1 MKFRVLVGSLLVWG
15 SLPGWAM
22 PGCSMPDCSMSDCSM
37 SGCSM
42 SGCSKL
48 GRTMSG
54 CSMSGCSKLGRTMS
68 GCSMSGRTMLGRTM
82 SGWGTLALSGARSS
96 CASGP
101 SLEHLKKIEE
111 SPSFEHSKKIEES
124 PSLEHLKKIEESP
137 SSQERKGDRKAD
149 AEQLARALDYFASEK
164 FHESLVLLQP
174 LNRRYKLNPRYRAYL
189 AVCLYYEWE
198 YAEAIRLF
206 DEVLPLLQGLAPHEL
221 SLYYWMDAESYF
233 ALQQYDRALPLYG
246 KMLPLCRDNEKPD
259 AYYRL
264 GFCHLFA
271 AEASGASSSE
281 KVSGSSESSG
291 ASEKA
296 SGSSEKASGSSESSG
311 SSAEERK
318 KAKECFELSLEGYLK
333 YRNTPNEQAR
343 IAQIRHMIGGLK

>member
-22 PGCSMPDCSMSDCSM
+22 PGWAMSDCSMSDCSKPDCSMSDCSM
-37 SGCSM
+37 SDCSM
-42 SGCSKL
+42 PGV
-48 GRTMSG
+48 
-54 CSMSGCSKLGRTMS
+54 
-68 GCSMSGRTMLGRTM
+68 
-82 SGWGTLALSGARSS
+82 GTLALSGSRSS
-96 CASGP
+96 CAFSP
-101 SLEHLKKIEE
+101 SLA
-111 SPSFEHSKKIEES
+111 HSKKIEES
-124 PSLEHLKKIEESP
+124 PSF
-137 SSQERKGDRKAD
+137 QEKKGDRKAD
-149 AEQLARALDYFASEK
+149 AEQLARALDYFSSEK
-164 FHESLVLLQP
+164 FHECLMLLQP

-198 YAEAIRLF
+198 YDEAVKLF
-206 DEVLPLLQGLAPHEL
+206 DEVIPLLQGVAPHEL

-233 ALQQYDRALPLYG
+233 ALQQYDRALPLYE

-259 AYYRL
+259 AYYRM

-271 AEASGASSSE
+271 AE
-281 KVSGSSESSG
+281 SSG
-291 ASEKA
+291 AS
-296 SGSSEKASGSSESSG
+296 SSEKASGSSESSG
-311 SSAEERK
+311 ASNVERK

>member
-22 PGCSMPDCSMSDCSM
+22 TGWAMSDCSKPDCSMSDCSM
-37 SGCSM
+37 SDCSM
-42 SGCSKL
+42 SD
-48 GRTMSG
+48 
-54 CSMSGCSKLGRTMS
+54 CSMPGV
-68 GCSMSGRTMLGRTM
+68 
-82 SGWGTLALSGARSS
+82 GTLALSGSRSS
-96 CASGP
+96 CAFSP
-101 SLEHLKKIEE
+101 SLA
-111 SPSFEHSKKIEES
+111 HSKKIEES
-124 PSLEHLKKIEESP
+124 PTF
-137 SSQERKGDRKAD
+137 QEKKGDRKAD
-149 AEQLARALDYFASEK
+149 AEQLARALDYFSSEK
-164 FHESLVLLQP
+164 FHECLVLLQP

-198 YAEAIRLF
+198 YDEAVKLF
-206 DEVLPLLQGLAPHEL
+206 DEVIPLLQGVAPHEL

-233 ALQQYDRALPLYG
+233 ALQQYDRALPLYE

-259 AYYRL
+259 AYYRM

-271 AEASGASSSE
+271 AEVSEASSSE

-291 ASEKA
+291 AS
-296 SGSSEKASGSSESSG
+296 SSEKVSGSSESLG
-311 SSAEERK
+311 SSAAERK

>member
-15 SLPGWAM
+15 SLLGCSMPGWAM
-22 PGCSMPDCSMSDCSM
+22 SGSSMSDCSM
-37 SGCSM
+37 PGVE
-42 SGCSKL
+42 
-48 GRTMSG
+48 
-54 CSMSGCSKLGRTMS
+54 
-68 GCSMSGRTMLGRTM
+68 
-82 SGWGTLALSGARSS
+82 TLALSGSRSS
-96 CASGP
+96 CAFSP
-101 SLEHLKKIEE
+101 SL
-111 SPSFEHSKKIEES
+111 EHSKKIEES
-124 PSLEHLKKIEESP
+124 ASFQVK
-137 SSQERKGDRKAD
+137 KGDRKAD

-164 FHESLVLLQP
+164 FHECLVLLQP
-174 LNRRYKLNPRYRAYL
+174 LNKRYKLNPRYRAYL

-206 DEVLPLLQGLAPHEL
+206 DEVIPLLQGLAPHEL

-233 ALQQYDRALPLYG
+233 ALQQYDRALPLYE

-259 AYYRL
+259 AYYRM

-271 AEASGASSSE
+271 A
-281 KVSGSSESSG
+281 
-291 ASEKA
+291 
-296 SGSSEKASGSSESSG
+296 ESSG

-333 YRNTPNEQAR
+333 YRNTPNEKAR

>member
-1 MKFRVLVGSLLVWG
+1 MKFRVLVGSLFVWG
-15 SLPGWAM
+15 SLPGCSMPGWAM
-22 PGCSMPDCSMSDCSM
+22 SDCSKPDCSMSDCSM
-37 SGCSM
+37 SDCSKPDCSKPDCSM
-42 SGCSKL
+42 PGL
-48 GRTMSG
+48 
-54 CSMSGCSKLGRTMS
+54 
-68 GCSMSGRTMLGRTM
+68 
-82 SGWGTLALSGARSS
+82 GTLALSGSRSS
-96 CASGP
+96 CAFSP
-101 SLEHLKKIEE
+101 SLAHSIKIEE
-111 SPSFEHSKKIEES
+111 SPTF
-124 PSLEHLKKIEESP
+124 
-137 SSQERKGDRKAD
+137 QEKKGDRKAD
-149 AEQLARALDYFASEK
+149 AEQLARALDYFSSEK
-164 FHESLVLLQP
+164 FHECLVLLQP

-206 DEVLPLLQGLAPHEL
+206 DEVIPLLQGVAPHEL

-233 ALQQYDRALPLYG
+233 ALQQYDRALPLYE

-271 AEASGASSSE
+271 AE
-281 KVSGSSESSG
+281 SSG
-291 ASEKA
+291 AS
-296 SGSSEKASGSSESSG
+296 SSEKASGSSESSG
-311 SSAEERK
+311 ASNVERK

>member
-15 SLPGWAM
+15 SLPGCSMTGWAM
-22 PGCSMPDCSMSDCSM
+22 SDCSMSDCSMPDCSKPDCSKPDCSKPDCSM

-42 SGCSKL
+42 SD
-48 GRTMSG
+48 
-54 CSMSGCSKLGRTMS
+54 CSMPGL
-68 GCSMSGRTMLGRTM
+68 
-82 SGWGTLALSGARSS
+82 GTLALSGSRSS
-96 CASGP
+96 CAFSP
-101 SLEHLKKIEE
+101 SLA
-111 SPSFEHSKKIEES
+111 HSKKIEES
-124 PSLEHLKKIEESP
+124 PSF
-137 SSQERKGDRKAD
+137 QEKKGDRKAD

-164 FHESLVLLQP
+164 FHECLVLLQP

-198 YAEAIRLF
+198 YDEAVKLF
-206 DEVLPLLQGLAPHEL
+206 DEVIPLLQGVAPHEL

-233 ALQQYDRALPLYG
+233 ALQQYDRALPLYE

-259 AYYRL
+259 AYYRM

-271 AEASGASSSE
+271 AESSGASSSEKASGSSESSEASSSE
-281 KVSGSSESSG
+281 KVSGSSESLG
-291 ASEKA
+291 ASTA
-296 SGSSEKASGSSESSG
+296 
-311 SSAEERK
+311 ERK

>member
-15 SLPGWAM
+15 SLPG
-22 PGCSMPDCSMSDCSM
+22 CSKPDCSKPDCSMSDCSM
-37 SGCSM
+37 SDCSM
-42 SGCSKL
+42 PGL
-48 GRTMSG
+48 
-54 CSMSGCSKLGRTMS
+54 
-68 GCSMSGRTMLGRTM
+68 
-82 SGWGTLALSGARSS
+82 GTLALSGSRSS
-96 CASGP
+96 CAFSP
-101 SLEHLKKIEE
+101 SLA
-111 SPSFEHSKKIEES
+111 HSKKIEES
-124 PSLEHLKKIEESP
+124 PTF
-137 SSQERKGDRKAD
+137 QEKKGDRKAD
-149 AEQLARALDYFASEK
+149 AEQLARALDYFSSEK
-164 FHESLVLLQP
+164 FHECLVLLQP

-198 YAEAIRLF
+198 YDEAVKLF
-206 DEVLPLLQGLAPHEL
+206 DEVIPQLQGVAPHEL

-271 AEASGASSSE
+271 AEVSEASSSEKASGSSESSEASSSE

-291 ASEKA
+291 AS
-296 SGSSEKASGSSESSG
+296 SSEKVSGSSESLGASSSEKVSG
-311 SSAEERK
+311 SSESLGSSVAERK
-318 KAKECFELSLEGYLK
+318 KAKESFELSLEGYLK
-333 YRNTPNEQAR
+333 YRNTPNEKAR

>member
-1 MKFRVLVGSLLVWG
+1 MKFRVLVCSLLIWG
-15 SLPGWAM
+15 SLPGCSMTGWAM
-22 PGCSMPDCSMSDCSM
+22 SDCSMSDCSMPDCSKPDCSKPDCSKPDCSMSDCSM
-37 SGCSM
+37 PG
-42 SGCSKL
+42 L
-48 GRTMSG
+48 
-54 CSMSGCSKLGRTMS
+54 
-68 GCSMSGRTMLGRTM
+68 
-82 SGWGTLALSGARSS
+82 GTLALSGSRSS
-96 CASGP
+96 CAFSP
-101 SLEHLKKIEE
+101 SLA
-111 SPSFEHSKKIEES
+111 HSKKIEES
-124 PSLEHLKKIEESP
+124 PTF
-137 SSQERKGDRKAD
+137 QEKKGDRKAD
-149 AEQLARALDYFASEK
+149 AEQLARALDYFSSEK
-164 FHESLVLLQP
+164 FHECLVLLQP

-206 DEVLPLLQGLAPHEL
+206 DEVLPQLQGVAPHEL

-259 AYYRL
+259 AYYRM

-291 ASEKA
+291 A
-296 SGSSEKASGSSESSG
+296 SEKASGSSESSG

>member
-1 MKFRVLVGSLLVWG
+1 MKFRILVGSLLVWG
-15 SLPGWAM
+15 SLPGWAV
-22 PGCSMPDCSMSDCSM
+22 PG
-37 SGCSM
+37 
-42 SGCSKL
+42 L
-48 GRTMSG
+48 GA
-54 CSMSGCSKLGRTMS
+54 
-68 GCSMSGRTMLGRTM
+68 
-82 SGWGTLALSGARSS
+82 LALSGGRSF
-96 CASGP
+96 CA
-101 SLEHLKKIEE
+101 
-111 SPSFEHSKKIEES
+111 FS
-124 PSLEHLKKIEESP
+124 PSLNRSETAAESA
-137 SSQERKGDRKAD
+137 SFQVKKGDRKED

-164 FHESLVLLQP
+164 FHECLVLLQP

-206 DEVLPLLQGLAPHEL
+206 DEVIPLLQGLAPHEL

-271 AEASGASSSE
+271 AESSGASSL
-281 KVSGSSESSG
+281 
-291 ASEKA
+291 
-296 SGSSEKASGSSESSG
+296 EKASGSSESSG

-333 YRNTPNEQAR
+333 YRNTPNEKAR

>member
-15 SLPGWAM
+15 SF
-22 PGCSMPDCSMSDCSM
+22 PGCSMAGWAMSDCSM
-37 SGCSM
+37 SGSSISDCSM
-42 SGCSKL
+42 PGV
-48 GRTMSG
+48 
-54 CSMSGCSKLGRTMS
+54 
-68 GCSMSGRTMLGRTM
+68 
-82 SGWGTLALSGARSS
+82 GTLALSGSRSS
-96 CASGP
+96 CAFSP
-101 SLEHLKKIEE
+101 SLA
-111 SPSFEHSKKIEES
+111 HSKKIEES
-124 PSLEHLKKIEESP
+124 PTF
-137 SSQERKGDRKAD
+137 QEKKGDRKAD
-149 AEQLARALDYFASEK
+149 AEQLARALDYFSSEK
-164 FHESLVLLQP
+164 FHECLILLQP

-206 DEVLPLLQGLAPHEL
+206 DEVIPQLQGLAPHEL

-259 AYYRL
+259 AYYRM

-281 KVSGSSESSG
+281 KVSGSSESLG
-291 ASEKA
+291 ASEKV
-296 SGSSEKASGSSESSG
+296 SGSSESSG

-333 YRNTPNEQAR
+333 YRNTPKEKAR
-343 IAQIRHMIGGLK
+343 IAQIRHMIGGLI

>member
-15 SLPGWAM
+15 SLPG
-22 PGCSMPDCSMSDCSM
+22 CSMPGWAMSDCSKLDCSMSDCSKPD
-37 SGCSM
+37 CSM
-42 SGCSKL
+42 PRL
-48 GRTMSG
+48 
-54 CSMSGCSKLGRTMS
+54 
-68 GCSMSGRTMLGRTM
+68 
-82 SGWGTLALSGARSS
+82 GTLALSGSRSS
-96 CASGP
+96 CAFSP
-101 SLEHLKKIEE
+101 SLA
-111 SPSFEHSKKIEES
+111 HSKKIEES
-124 PSLEHLKKIEESP
+124 PTF
-137 SSQERKGDRKAD
+137 QEKKGDRKAD
-149 AEQLARALDYFASEK
+149 AEQLARALDYFSSEK
-164 FHESLVLLQP
+164 FHECLVLLQP

-198 YAEAIRLF
+198 YDEAVKLF
-206 DEVLPLLQGLAPHEL
+206 DEVIPLLQGVAPHEL

-233 ALQQYDRALPLYG
+233 ALQQYDRALPLYE

-271 AEASGASSSE
+271 AEVSGASSSE

-291 ASEKA
+291 AS
-296 SGSSEKASGSSESSG
+296 SSEKVSGSSESLG
-311 SSAEERK
+311 SSAAERK

>member
-1 MKFRVLVGSLLVWG
+1 MKFRVLVCCLLVWG
-15 SLPGWAM
+15 SLPGWAV
-22 PGCSMPDCSMSDCSM
+22 PGWAMSDCSKPDCSMSDCSM
-37 SGCSM
+37 PGV
-42 SGCSKL
+42 
-48 GRTMSG
+48 
-54 CSMSGCSKLGRTMS
+54 
-68 GCSMSGRTMLGRTM
+68 
-82 SGWGTLALSGARSS
+82 GTLALSGSRSS
-96 CASGP
+96 CAFSP
-101 SLEHLKKIEE
+101 SL
-111 SPSFEHSKKIEES
+111 EHSKKIEES
-124 PSLEHLKKIEESP
+124 PTF
-137 SSQERKGDRKAD
+137 QEKKGDRKAD

-164 FHESLVLLQP
+164 FHECLVLLQP

-206 DEVLPLLQGLAPHEL
+206 DEVIPLLQGVAPHEL

-233 ALQQYDRALPLYG
+233 ALQQYARALPLYG

-271 AEASGASSSE
+271 AESSE
-281 KVSGSSESSG
+281 
-291 ASEKA
+291 AS
-296 SGSSEKASGSSESSG
+296 SSEKASGSSESSG
-311 SSAEERK
+311 ASNVERK

-343 IAQIRHMIGGLK
+343 ITQIRHMIGGLK

>member
-1 MKFRVLVGSLLVWG
+1 MKFRILVGSLLVWG
-15 SLPGWAM
+15 SLPGWAV
-22 PGCSMPDCSMSDCSM
+22 PGI
-37 SGCSM
+37 GA
-42 SGCSKL
+42 
-48 GRTMSG
+48 
-54 CSMSGCSKLGRTMS
+54 
-68 GCSMSGRTMLGRTM
+68 
-82 SGWGTLALSGARSS
+82 LALSGGRSF
-96 CASGP
+96 CA
-101 SLEHLKKIEE
+101 
-111 SPSFEHSKKIEES
+111 FS
-124 PSLEHLKKIEESP
+124 PSLNRSETAAESA
-137 SSQERKGDRKAD
+137 SFQEKKGDRKAD

-164 FHESLVLLQP
+164 FHECLVLLQP

-206 DEVLPLLQGLAPHEL
+206 DEVLPQLQGLAPHEL

-246 KMLPLCRDNEKPD
+246 KMLPICWDNEKPD

-271 AEASGASSSE
+271 AES
-281 KVSGSSESSG
+281 
-291 ASEKA
+291 

-333 YRNTPNEQAR
+333 YRNTPNEKAR
-343 IAQIRHMIGGLK
+343 IAQIRHMLGGLK

>member
-1 MKFRVLVGSLLVWG
+1 MKFRGLVGSLLVWG

-22 PGCSMPDCSMSDCSM
+22 PGCSMPDCSMSDCS
-37 SGCSM
+37 
-42 SGCSKL
+42 
-48 GRTMSG
+48 MSG

-111 SPSFEHSKKIEES
+111 SPS
-124 PSLEHLKKIEESP
+124 
-137 SSQERKGDRKAD
+137 SQEQKSDKKAD
-149 AEQLARALDYFASEK
+149 AELLARALDYFSSEK
-164 FHESLVLLQP
+164 FHECLILLQP

-206 DEVLPLLQGLAPHEL
+206 DEVLPQLQGLAPHEL

-233 ALQQYDRALPLYG
+233 ALQQYDRALPLYE

-259 AYYRL
+259 AYYRM
-264 GFCHLFA
+264 GFCHLF
-271 AEASGASSSE
+271 
-281 KVSGSSESSG
+281 
-291 ASEKA
+291 
-296 SGSSEKASGSSESSG
+296 
-311 SSAEERK
+311 AEERK

-333 YRNTPNEQAR
+333 YRNTPNEKAR
-343 IAQIRHMIGGLK
+343 IAQIRHMLGGLK

>member
-1 MKFRVLVGSLLVWG
+1 MKLRVLVGSLLVWG

-22 PGCSMPDCSMSDCSM
+22 PG
-37 SGCSM
+37 
-42 SGCSKL
+42 
-48 GRTMSG
+48 
-54 CSMSGCSKLGRTMS
+54 
-68 GCSMSGRTMLGRTM
+68 
-82 SGWGTLALSGARSS
+82 WGALALSWGRSF
-96 CASGP
+96 CA
-101 SLEHLKKIEE
+101 
-111 SPSFEHSKKIEES
+111 FS
-124 PSLEHLKKIEESP
+124 PSLNRWEKVAESA
-137 SSQERKGDRKAD
+137 SFQVKKGDRKAD

-164 FHESLVLLQP
+164 FHECLVLLQP
-174 LNRRYKLNPRYRAYL
+174 LDGRYKLNPRYRAYL

-206 DEVLPLLQGLAPHEL
+206 DEVLPQLQGLAPHEL

-233 ALQQYDRALPLYG
+233 ALQQYARALPLYE

-271 AEASGASSSE
+271 AESSGASSSE
-281 KVSGSSESSG
+281 KV
-291 ASEKA
+291 
-296 SGSSEKASGSSESSG
+296 SGSSESSG

-333 YRNTPNEQAR
+333 YRNTPNEKAR

>member
-1 MKFRVLVGSLLVWG
+1 MKFRVLVGSLLIWG
-15 SLPGWAM
+15 SLPGCSMTGWAM
-22 PGCSMPDCSMSDCSM
+22 SDCSMSDCSKPDCSMSDCSM
-37 SGCSM
+37 PG
-42 SGCSKL
+42 L
-48 GRTMSG
+48 
-54 CSMSGCSKLGRTMS
+54 
-68 GCSMSGRTMLGRTM
+68 
-82 SGWGTLALSGARSS
+82 GTLALSGSRSS
-96 CASGP
+96 CAFSP
-101 SLEHLKKIEE
+101 SLA
-111 SPSFEHSKKIEES
+111 HSKKIEES
-124 PSLEHLKKIEESP
+124 PTF
-137 SSQERKGDRKAD
+137 QEKKGDRKED
-149 AEQLARALDYFASEK
+149 AEQLARALDYFSSEK
-164 FHESLVLLQP
+164 FHECLVLLQP

-206 DEVLPLLQGLAPHEL
+206 DEVIPLLQGVAPHEL

-271 AEASGASSSE
+271 E
-281 KVSGSSESSG
+281 ESSG
-291 ASEKA
+291 AS
-296 SGSSEKASGSSESSG
+296 SSEKASGSSESSG
-311 SSAEERK
+311 SSAAERK

-333 YRNTPNEQAR
+333 YRNTPKEKAR

>member
-22 PGCSMPDCSMSDCSM
+22 PGI
-37 SGCSM
+37 GA
-42 SGCSKL
+42 
-48 GRTMSG
+48 
-54 CSMSGCSKLGRTMS
+54 
-68 GCSMSGRTMLGRTM
+68 
-82 SGWGTLALSGARSS
+82 LALSGVGSF
-96 CASGP
+96 CA
-101 SLEHLKKIEE
+101 
-111 SPSFEHSKKIEES
+111 FS
-124 PSLEHLKKIEESP
+124 PSLDCSETAAESA
-137 SSQERKGDRKAD
+137 SFQEKKGDKKAD
-149 AEQLARALDYFASEK
+149 AEQLARALDYFSSEK
-164 FHESLVLLQP
+164 FHECLILLQP

-198 YAEAIRLF
+198 YDEAVKLF
-206 DEVLPLLQGLAPHEL
+206 DEVIPQLQGVAPHEL

-233 ALQQYDRALPLYG
+233 ALQQYGRALPLYG

-259 AYYRL
+259 AYYRM

-271 AEASGASSSE
+271 A
-281 KVSGSSESSG
+281 ESSG

-296 SGSSEKASGSSESSG
+296 SGSSESSD

-333 YRNTPNEQAR
+333 YRNTPNEKAR

>member
-1 MKFRVLVGSLLVWG
+1 MKFRVLVCSLLVWG
-15 SLPGWAM
+15 SLPGSSM
-22 PGCSMPDCSMSDCSM
+22 PGRTIPGSSIP
-37 SGCSM
+37 
-42 SGCSKL
+42 
-48 GRTMSG
+48 GRTMLSW
-54 CSMSGCSKLGRTMS
+54 
-68 GCSMSGRTMLGRTM
+68 SMSGRTMSDRTMPGSSMPGSSMPSRTM
-82 SGWGTLALSGARSS
+82 SGMSMSGLGTLAFSGSRSS
-96 CASGP
+96 CAFSP
-101 SLEHLKKIEE
+101 SLL
-111 SPSFEHSKKIEES
+111 HSKKIEES
-124 PSLEHLKKIEESP
+124 PCLVHSKKIEESL
-137 SSQERKGDRKAD
+137 SFQEKKSERKAD
-149 AEQLARALDYFASEK
+149 AELLARALDYFSSEK
-164 FHESLVLLQP
+164 FHECLVLLQP

-206 DEVLPLLQGLAPHEL
+206 DEVIPLLQGVAPHEL

-233 ALQQYDRALPLYG
+233 ALQQYDRALPLYE

-271 AEASGASSSE
+271 AESFGAS
-281 KVSGSSESSG
+281 
-291 ASEKA
+291 
-296 SGSSEKASGSSESSG
+296 SSEKASGSSESSG

-333 YRNTPNEQAR
+333 YRNTPNEKAR

>member
-15 SLPGWAM
+15 SLPGWAV
-22 PGCSMPDCSMSDCSM
+22 PGWAMSDCSKPDCSMSDCSKPD
-37 SGCSM
+37 CSM
-42 SGCSKL
+42 PGL
-48 GRTMSG
+48 
-54 CSMSGCSKLGRTMS
+54 
-68 GCSMSGRTMLGRTM
+68 
-82 SGWGTLALSGARSS
+82 GTLALSGSRSS
-96 CASGP
+96 CAFSP
-101 SLEHLKKIEE
+101 SLA
-111 SPSFEHSKKIEES
+111 HSKKIEES
-124 PSLEHLKKIEESP
+124 PTF
-137 SSQERKGDRKAD
+137 QEKKGDRKAD

-164 FHESLVLLQP
+164 FHECLVLLQP

-198 YAEAIRLF
+198 YDEAVKLF
-206 DEVLPLLQGLAPHEL
+206 DEVIPLLQGVAPHEL

-233 ALQQYDRALPLYG
+233 ALQQYARALPLYE

-271 AEASGASSSE
+271 AESSGASSSEKASGSSESSEASSSE
-281 KVSGSSESSG
+281 KVSGSSESLG
-291 ASEKA
+291 ASTA
-296 SGSSEKASGSSESSG
+296 
-311 SSAEERK
+311 ERK

>member
-1 MKFRVLVGSLLVWG
+1 MKLRILVGSLLVWG
-15 SLPGWAM
+15 SF
-22 PGCSMPDCSMSDCSM
+22 PGCSMAGWAMSDCSM
-37 SGCSM
+37 SGSSMSDCSM
-42 SGCSKL
+42 PGV
-48 GRTMSG
+48 
-54 CSMSGCSKLGRTMS
+54 
-68 GCSMSGRTMLGRTM
+68 
-82 SGWGTLALSGARSS
+82 GTLALSGSRSS
-96 CASGP
+96 CA
-101 SLEHLKKIEE
+101 
-111 SPSFEHSKKIEES
+111 FS
-124 PSLEHLKKIEESP
+124 PSLNRSETAAESA
-137 SSQERKGDRKAD
+137 SFQVKKGDRKED

-164 FHESLVLLQP
+164 FHECLVLLQP

-206 DEVLPLLQGLAPHEL
+206 DEVIPLLQGVAPHEL

-259 AYYRL
+259 AYYRM

-291 ASEKA
+291 ASEKV
-296 SGSSEKASGSSESSG
+296 SGSSESSG

-333 YRNTPNEQAR
+333 YRNTPNEKAR

>member
-1 MKFRVLVGSLLVWG
+1 MKFRVLVCSLLVWG
-15 SLPGWAM
+15 SF
-22 PGCSMPDCSMSDCSM
+22 PGCSMAGWAMSDCSKPDCSKPDCSMP
-37 SGCSM
+37 GVE
-42 SGCSKL
+42 
-48 GRTMSG
+48 
-54 CSMSGCSKLGRTMS
+54 
-68 GCSMSGRTMLGRTM
+68 
-82 SGWGTLALSGARSS
+82 TLALSGGRSF
-96 CASGP
+96 CAFSP
-101 SLEHLKKIEE
+101 SL
-111 SPSFEHSKKIEES
+111 EHSKKIEES
-124 PSLEHLKKIEESP
+124 ASFQVK
-137 SSQERKGDRKAD
+137 KGDRKED

-164 FHESLVLLQP
+164 FHECLVLLQP

-206 DEVLPLLQGLAPHEL
+206 DEVLPQLQGLAPHEL

-233 ALQQYDRALPLYG
+233 ALQQYTRALPLYER
-246 KMLPLCRDNEKPD
+246 MLPLCRDNEKPD
-259 AYYRL
+259 AYYRM

-271 AEASGASSSE
+271 AESSGASSSE

-291 ASEKA
+291 AS
-296 SGSSEKASGSSESSG
+296 SSEKASGSSESSG

-333 YRNTPNEQAR
+333 YRNTPNEKAR